1 MILQSQESLIAKK
14 MALESKWNQK
24 YLEQGTETLDMM
36 HIEFEL
42 KEIKRKLK
50 EQDVLKAREELLN
63 TEEDLD
69 IAS

>member
-50 EQDVLKAREELLN
+50 EQDVLRARESFSSEQQ
-63 TEEDLD
+63 LD
-69 IAS
+69 ITT

>member
-14 MALESKWNQK
+14 MFLESQWNQK

-36 HIEFEL
+36 HIDFEL

-50 EQDVLKAREELLN
+50 EQDVLRARESYSSEQQ
-63 TEEDLD
+63 LD
-69 IAS
+69 ITT

>member
-1 MILQSQESLIAKK
+1 MPQSQETLLAKK
-14 MALESKWNQK
+14 MVLETTWNQK

-36 HIEFEL
+36 QIEFEL
-42 KEIKRKLK
+42 KEIKRKLR
-50 EQDVLKAREELLN
+50 EQDVLKAREELFN

>member
-1 MILQSQESLIAKK
+1 MV
-14 MALESKWNQK
+14 LESKWNQK

-50 EQDVLKAREELLN
+50 EQDVLRARESYSSEQQ
-63 TEEDLD
+63 LD
-69 IAS
+69 ITT

>member
-14 MALESKWNQK
+14 MVLESKWNQK

-36 HIEFEL
+36 HIDFEL

-50 EQDVLKAREELLN
+50 EQDVLRAKESYSSEQQ
-63 TEEDLD
+63 LD
-69 IAS
+69 ITT

>member
-1 MILQSQESLIAKK
+1 MLQSQESLLAKK
-14 MALESKWNQK
+14 MVLETTWNQK

-36 HIEFEL
+36 QIDLEL
-42 KEIKRKLK
+42 KEIKRKLR
-50 EQDVLKAREELLN
+50 EQDVLKAREELFN

>member
-1 MILQSQESLIAKK
+1 
-14 MALESKWNQK
+14 MALESRWNQK

-50 EQDVLKAREELLN
+50 EQDVLRARESYSSEQQ
-63 TEEDLD
+63 LD
-69 IAS
+69 ITT

>member
-1 MILQSQESLIAKK
+1 
-14 MALESKWNQK
+14 MALESRWNQK

-50 EQDVLKAREELLN
+50 EQDVLKARESFNSEQQ
-63 TEEDLD
+63 LD
-69 IAS
+69 ITT

>member
-1 MILQSQESLIAKK
+1 MQSQESLLAKK
-14 MALESKWNQK
+14 MVLETTWNQK

-36 HIEFEL
+36 QIDLEL
-42 KEIKRKLK
+42 KEIKRKLR
-50 EQDVLKAREELLN
+50 EQDVLKAREELFN